1 MRFKFKVN
9 PVNKQIGLSLV
20 ELLITATL
28 TVLIG
33 SVMLDFYIS
42 QHNQF
47 LVQEEISDM
56 QQNGRIVMDE
66 ITKNIRKAG
75 YGLTGQPSISV
86 GADTLKIYFMNSSQT
101 DTIIYYISRAV
112 ALHPNLMKKVN
123 AGTAQVF
130 AENIDSLKFNQ
141 SGKLIYVR
149 IVARE
154 GTKDDY
160 LTGDKYR
167 RRILSSNVKVRN
179 NL

>member
-1 MRFKFKVN
+1 MRFKFKTNLVS
-9 PVNKQIGLSLV
+9 KQKGLSLV
-20 ELLITATL
+20 ELLIATTL

-56 QQNGRIVMDE
+56 QQNGRIAMDE
-66 ITKNIRKAG
+66 IATNIRKAG
-75 YGLTGQPSISV
+75 YGLTGQPSIFV
-86 GADTLKIYFMNSSQT
+86 GTDTLRVYFKCGSQI
-101 DTIIYYISRAV
+101 DTISYYISRID
-112 ALHPNLMKKVN
+112 ALHPNLMKKVSS
-123 AGTAQVF
+123 GSAQVF
-130 AENIDSLKFNQ
+130 AENIDSLKFTQ

-154 GTKDDY
+154 GIKDDHFI
-160 LTGDKYR
+160 GDKYR
-167 RRILSSNVKVRN
+167 RRILCSNVQMRN

>member
-1 MRFKFKVN
+1 MKSKLKN
-9 PVNKQIGLSLV
+9 NSINNQKGLSLV
-20 ELLITATL
+20 ELLIAATL
-28 TVLIG
+28 TAVIG

-42 QHNQF
+42 QHNHF

-56 QQNGRIVMDE
+56 QQNGRVSMDE
-66 ITKNIRKAG
+66 IAKNIRKAG

-86 GADTLKIYFMNSSQT
+86 GADTLKVYFMNGSQT
-101 DTIIYYISRAV
+101 DTVVYYISRAV
-112 ALHPNLMKKVN
+112 ALHPNLMKKV
-123 AGTAQVF
+123 GSGSAQVF

-160 LTGDKYR
+160 FTGDKYR
-167 RRILSSNVKVRN
+167 RRILSSNVKMRN